1 MSTNQELIAKLK
13 EQVSEVEINELTKTR
28 IVVKVPPSQVRTL
41 AETLNNSLPDI
52 SGEQVSGV
60 DLTGD
65 KYEVIWFL
73 WSHSQ
78 KLLVTLKTAVE
89 GTTPTVTSLSDLWPG
104 VNWHE
109 RETWEMFGIVFDGH
123 PNLDLLLLSEDLRGK
138 YPLRKSFVID
148 RNRTKEAIIAPPRPK
163 RPDKDSSEKET

>member
-1 MSTNQELIAKLK
+1 VSTNQELIAKLK

-41 AETLNNSLPDI
+41 AETLMNSLPDI
-52 SGEQVSGV
+52 SGEQV
-60 DLTGD
+60 
-65 KYEVIWFL
+65 
-73 WSHSQ
+73 
-78 KLLVTLKTAVE
+78 
-89 GTTPTVTSLSDLWPG
+89 PTVASLSDLWPG
-104 VNWHE
+104 FNWHE

-148 RNRTKEAIIAPPRPK
+148 RDRTKEAVVTPPRPK
-163 RPDKDSSEKET
+163 RPEKDSPEKET